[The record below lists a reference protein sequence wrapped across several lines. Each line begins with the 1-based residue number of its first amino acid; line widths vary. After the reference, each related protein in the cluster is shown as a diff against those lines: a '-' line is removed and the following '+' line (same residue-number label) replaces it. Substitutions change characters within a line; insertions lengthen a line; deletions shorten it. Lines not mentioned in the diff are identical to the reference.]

1 MSARCPICYK
11 EMHIIEDNLYEGMGP
26 QGIPVLRTIYIP
38 KCLSCGYSLDM
49 CTSKESALLRIN
61 RWTSLDFRNI
71 WRVEDELEL
80 YPSLSEAIDRAKEI
94 LKKKNIMKILFYKI
108 RAKYRTENVENDVVE
123 GYEVY
128 FTRVDD
134 EDIVACF
141 FSSEIYGTEEAYKK
155 ASEAK
160 EELSRWQYE
169 RR

>member
-1 MSARCPICYK
+1 MRYTIDTVEDGVLLIGCTNHHYK
-11 EMHIIEDNLYEGMGP
+11 VTVKKDLKYAN
-26 QGIPVLRTIYIP
+26 
-38 KCLSCGYSLDM
+38 K
-49 CTSKESALLRIN
+49 IN

-94 LKKKNIMKILFYKI
+94 LKKKNIMENSFYKI

-128 FTRVDD
+128 STSIDD
-134 EDIVACF
+134 ECTIACF

-160 EELSRWQYE
+160 EELSSWQYE

>member
-1 MSARCPICYK
+1 MKYTIDPVEDGVLLIGCTNHHYK
-11 EMHIIEDNLYEGMGP
+11 VTVKKDLKYAN
-26 QGIPVLRTIYIP
+26 
-38 KCLSCGYSLDM
+38 K
-49 CTSKESALLRIN
+49 IN

-71 WRVEDELEL
+71 WRVEDELDL

-94 LKKKNIMKILFYKI
+94 LKKKNIMKNSFYKI

-128 FTRVDD
+128 STSIDD
-134 EDIVACF
+134 EDITACF

-160 EELSRWQYE
+160 EELCSWQYE

>member
-1 MSARCPICYK
+1 MKYTIDSVEDGVLLIGCTNHHYK
-11 EMHIIEDNLYEGMGP
+11 VTVKKDLKYAN
-26 QGIPVLRTIYIP
+26 
-38 KCLSCGYSLDM
+38 K
-49 CTSKESALLRIN
+49 IN

-80 YPSLSEAIDRAKEI
+80 YPSLAEAIDRAKEI
-94 LKKKNIMKILFYKI
+94 LKKKNIMENSFYKI

-128 FTRVDD
+128 STSVDY

-141 FSSEIYGTEEAYKK
+141 FSSEIYGAELAYKK

-160 EELSRWQYE
+160 DELSSWQDE
-169 RR
+169 RRADNA

>member
-1 MSARCPICYK
+1 MKYTIDLV
-11 EMHIIEDNLYEGMGP
+11 EDG
-26 QGIPVLRTIYIP
+26 VLLI
-38 KCLSCGYSLDM
+38 G
-49 CTSKESALLRIN
+49 CTNHHDKVTVKKDLKYANKIN

-94 LKKKNIMKILFYKI
+94 LKKKNIMENSFYKI

-128 FTRVDD
+128 STSIDD
-134 EDIVACF
+134 EDTTACF

-160 EELSRWQYE
+160 EELSSWQYE